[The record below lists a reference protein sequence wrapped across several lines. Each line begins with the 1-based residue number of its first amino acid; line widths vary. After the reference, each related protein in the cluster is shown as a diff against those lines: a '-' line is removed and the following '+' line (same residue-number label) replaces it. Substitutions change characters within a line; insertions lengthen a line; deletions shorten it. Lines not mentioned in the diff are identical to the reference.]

1 MQRGGEAKSCR
12 NRRLPEQTKK
22 KGYRTEVKE
31 KIRKDYGAQNGRA
44 PVRTYADIVYHK
56 LISALV
62 KRRGVTMGQKQMKTG
77 QPLLVELQ
85 NYERQGISIW
95 LEGCP
100 SNSDEVS
107 EAMCIREDITY
118 MRDYVFQSGELSE
131 LRFDK
136 ITKK

>member
-1 MQRGGEAKSCR
+1 MQ
-12 NRRLPEQTKK
+12 
-22 KGYRTEVKE
+22 KE
-31 KIRKDYGAQNGRA
+31 HI
-44 PVRTYADIVYHK
+44 T
-56 LISALV
+56 S
-62 KRRGVTMGQKQMKTG
+62 G

-100 SNSDEVS
+100 SSSNEVS
-107 EAMCIREDITY
+107 RAMCVREDITY
-118 MRDYVFQSGELSE
+118 MRDYVFQKGELSE